1 MHISSARNIPHRWA
15 VVAIV
20 LLLAL
25 LVPAA
30 AMAQSGCTVT
40 VGDGRIIVGSG
51 CIVVTATPA
60 RTATPTRTPTRT
72 PVPPTATRTPVPPTA
87 TATTT
92 TAATPQPA
100 AQARV
105 NVPLLLDAG
114 EGDSRLDANNWGIV
128 WAGDISPAGGYS
140 QARLIGRS
148 DGLMIY
154 VQNMVPGLAGS
165 FGMSLNG
172 RTMDASYNA
181 APAWDIANRGN
192 RGWTA
197 YRLVPWSVL
206 GGQPQAGDE
215 WPLHF
220 TAVDGAA
227 WQGTLHWG
235 LPDYAGRSVDG
246 AQVVT
251 VGLSGDAMTGGG
263 TNCGSDDWPAY
274 YPTWGSRNED
284 GATADGPRYNMGTAT
299 QINAG
304 QNQWDVADW
313 PCYARYYAQWGLPT
327 LPAGAQVVSATVEM
341 SNFGN
346 PGYGSGYDADGTGD
360 TKYQVWEVA
369 QPWSEL
375 GITWDNAPAPAENVS
390 RTVVRPIDVACPMPL
405 VNAACPPGVPYSFDV
420 TEIVRRAY
428 ADGRSWASMLLYTAA
443 GQYHSGK
450 YFWGGDAPRV
460 HIAYTLGGA
469 PTWTATATI
478 SSTPQFPTSTPTPSS
493 STPTPTPISTATSL
507 ATPTYPIRT
516 PTATI
521 VASTSTPTPATQTA
535 TGCTYYVSKTGSDD
549 NNGQT
554 LVTAWATFAKALQ
567 AVQPGHVICI
577 GDGTYTQNIAGSKRG
592 SAEAPITLRA
602 LNDGKAI
609 IDGGGS
615 GFPIL
620 LEGNYYVVEGLIAR
634 NGGENVIKVTGN
646 NNVLRR
652 ISAYNASPDKNSQVV
667 LLWSDNNLIE
677 DALIAGTGRY
687 MLDIF
692 QGNNNVARRVFTMW
706 QRWDGRNFCGV
717 SWPNGDN
724 IGIYNASGN
733 IVENAIAYGR
743 SLTGIFYQANDD
755 TVSANN
761 NRILGSISTLNGK
774 NYDGKPWTYGTG
786 QSQPTSRPGPT
797 SNPYSNPPGQPCDS
811 NVVQWE
817 WGYLRTGLS
826 AWGQG
831 TIQSNVFSDSVAL
844 DNMGVGVSFG
854 QPYSAGTKSGNQVD
868 RVTSLGNF
876 AAGYPSWEG
885 TQGGN
890 ISIRMGGV
898 QDPTNSKIVNSA
910 WANGP
915 GAALQYRYQDG
926 KATNVPLLPWP
937 MEGRA
942 QAELGLS
949 INAVVETART
959 RMTGAAVT
967 WPAPSFDMAK

>member
-15 VVAIV
+15 VVVIM

-30 AMAQSGCTVT
+30 AMAQNGCTVT
-40 VGDGRIIVGSG
+40 VGDGRIIAGSG

-60 RTATPTRTPTRT
+60 KSPTRTPTLAPTRT
-72 PVPPTATRTPVPPTA
+72 PVPPTATPTATRTPVPTVQVSGA
-87 TATTT
+87 YT
-92 TAATPQPA
+92 
-100 AQARV
+100 V
-105 NVPLLLDAG
+105 NVPLLLDAMS
-114 EGDSRLDANNWGIV
+114 GDSRLNYNNLSSIWT
-128 WAGDISPAGGYS
+128 GDISPDGGYA
-140 QARLIGRS
+140 QARMIGRS
-148 DGLMIY
+148 DGLMVY
-154 VQNMVPGLAGS
+154 VQQLAPTTTQPVQMIINGIDVSLRYGDSSGWEYTQRGS
-165 FGMSLNG
+165 
-172 RTMDASYNA
+172 
-181 APAWDIANRGN
+181 
-192 RGWTA
+192 RGWGGF
-197 YRLVPWSVL
+197 RVIPWATL
-206 GGQPQAGDE
+206 GGVPQAGAT
-215 WPLHF
+215 WPLVF
-220 TAVDGAA
+220 ASDGDA
-227 WQGTLHWG
+227 WRGTLHWG
-235 LPDYAGRSVDG
+235 LPDYAGTGAPG
-246 AQVVT
+246 AQVLEVKLSDDAT
-251 VGLSGDAMTGGG
+251 VGGG
-263 TNCGSDDWPAY
+263 TNCGSDDWPGY
-274 YPTWGSRNED
+274 YDTWGARNED
-284 GATADGPRYNMGTAT
+284 GPSATAPRVQMGLSA
-299 QINAG
+299 QVNAG
-304 QNQWDVADW
+304 QNQNDIADW
-313 PCYARYYAQWGLPT
+313 PCYARYYAAWSLAE

-341 SNFGN
+341 RQFGN
-346 PGYGSGYDADGTGD
+346 PGYGANYTVDGPQD
-360 TKYQVWEVA
+360 TRYEVFEVA
-369 QPWSEL
+369 DPWNEA
-375 GITWDNAPAPAENVS
+375 GITWDNAPSPRENVAW
-390 RTVVRPIDVACPMPL
+390 TVVRPIPDWC
-405 VNAACPPGVPYSFDV
+405 NGFCNPGIPYQFDV
-420 TEIVRRAY
+420 TEIVKRAQ
-428 ADGRSWASMLLYTAA
+428 AAGRSWASMALYTSS
-443 GQYHSGK
+443 GDYHSGK
-450 YFWGGDAPRV
+450 YFWAKGSQEEPVVR
-460 HIAYTLGGA
+460 IAYTLDGT
-469 PTWTATATI
+469 PTWTATTTPVPPTATVI
-478 SSTPQFPTSTPTPSS
+478 AATPTAPAPTSTSTPRPPAPS
-493 STPTPTPISTATSL
+493 STPTL
-507 ATPTYPIRT
+507 NATPSP
-516 PTATI
+516 
-521 VASTSTPTPATQTA
+521 TPTPQPS
-535 TGCTYYVSKTGSDD
+535 TGRTYYVGLNGSDT
-549 NNGQT
+549 NSGTQ
-554 LVTAWATFAKALQ
+554 AAPYKTFSKAL
-567 AVQPGHVICI
+567 AVMAPGDTLLVM
-577 GDGTYTQNIAGSKRG
+577 DGVYKQNIYGAKSGQAGK
-592 SAEAPITLRA
+592 PITIKA
-602 LNDGKAI
+602 LNDGQAT
-609 IDGGGS
+609 IDGGGT

-620 LEGNYYVVEGLIAR
+620 LEGSYYVIDGLVAR

-646 NNVLRR
+646 NNTLRR
-652 ISAYNASPDKNSQVV
+652 VSAYNASPDKNSQVV

-692 QGNNNVARRVFTMW
+692 QGSGNVARRVFTMW

-743 SLTGIFYQANDD
+743 SLTGIFYQANAD

-761 NRILGSISTLNGK
+761 NRILGSISALNGK
-774 NYDGKPWTYGTG
+774 NYDGKPWTYWTG

-831 TIQSNVFSDSVAL
+831 TLQNNLFSDSVAL

-868 RVTSLGNF
+868 RVTSIGNF
-876 AAGYPSWEG
+876 TAGYPSWEG

-890 ISIRMGGV
+890 ISIRMSGV

-967 WPAPSFDMAK
+967 WPAPTFDMAK